1 MRGEGGRKGGGW
13 DARTPLTRSL
23 TLPMVLGQPTA
34 ARTDG
39 RTDGARDDREMRLL
53 YARGDGWMEGGER
66 ELEREGAKE
75 GREEG

>member
-1 MRGEGGRKGGGW
+1 
-13 DARTPLTRSL
+13 
-23 TLPMVLGQPTA
+23 MVLGQPTA